1 MKHDYQKALR
11 AWMGVGHGGDPDDV
25 HAIHSAL
32 TIAAKLRPV
41 GVQYKFYC
49 QITGHPVW
57 RDRVDPWNGQE
68 PSDTRQIFV
77 IDEIPLVEA
86 PIQEQKHDTLGKEI
100 LEDFYK
106 TGGTAPI

>member
-11 AWMGVGHGGDPDDV
+11 AWMGVGHGGGDPDDI

-32 TIAAKLRPV
+32 TIAAKLRAV

-49 QITGHPVW
+49 QLTGIPVW
-57 RDRVDPWNGQE
+57 RDRIDPWNGQE

-77 IDEIPLVEA
+77 IDEIPIEA
-86 PIQEQKHDTLGKEI
+86 EQSDTIGKEI

-106 TGGTAPI
+106 TGGTIG